1 MYYGLYRKV
10 FTMKNIL
17 LLSLIL
23 SVSMPFLAEDPSTDS
38 AKPAAA
44 VTLAGG
50 VLKNKS
56 SDAETKKYPRK
67 DCPVCEGKGWYM
79 SGDGI
84 KKIECQYCEPS
95 KEAPSSEDQ
104 QANETETTEKDPPA
118 LVPVEPEETK
128 PQQESQR
135 RRILIH
141 RR

>member
-1 MYYGLYRKV
+1 
-10 FTMKNIL
+10 MKNIL
-17 LLSLIL
+17 LVSLIL
-23 SVSMPFLAEDPSTDS
+23 SVSMPFLVRDS
-38 AKPAAA
+38 ASDIVKPAAA

-50 VLKNKS
+50 IIKNKS
-56 SDAETKKYPRK
+56 SDTEIKKYPRK

-95 KEAPSSEDQ
+95 KEEPPTEEPKEPQ
-104 QANETETTEKDPPA
+104 TETEKEPEVTEKDPPE
-118 LVPVEPEETK
+118 LVPVK
-128 PQQESQR
+128 PQEIESQR

>member
-1 MYYGLYRKV
+1 VYYGLYRKV
-10 FTMKNIL
+10 FIMKNIL

-23 SVSMPFLAEDPSTDS
+23 SVSMPFLAEESSTDA

-50 VLKNKS
+50 ILKNKS

-84 KKIECQYCEPS
+84 KKIECQYCEPNKQDPPEQS
-95 KEAPSSEDQ
+95 TEAEKEPEL
-104 QANETETTEKDPPA
+104 TEKDPPA
-118 LVPVEPEETK
+118 LVPVK
-128 PQQESQR
+128 PQEIESQR